1 VPSWP
6 KLRWMTLDEIRTC
19 LHADGWPVD
28 AISAN
33 TLQSRFR
40 GKARIFPMLVHVDEK
55 FVTFAVLPY
64 ARAPEEAEDAD
75 ELLTQLLRYN
85 RQMNLAKFSLDED
98 DDVVLSV
105 EYRLADLDP
114 SEVRDAVDMVS
125 FYADKYY
132 EDVGKLAG
140 AAG

>member
-1 VPSWP
+1 
-6 KLRWMTLDEIRTC
+6 MTLEEIRTC
-19 LHADGWPVD
+19 LHADGWPVE
-28 AISAN
+28 AISPT

-40 GKARIFPMLVHVDEK
+40 GKARIFPMLVHLSEK
-55 FVTFAVLPY
+55 LVTFAVLPY
-64 ARAPEEAEDAD
+64 AHAPEDAEDAED
-75 ELLTQLLRYN
+75 LLKQLLRYN

-132 EDVGKLAG
+132 EEVGKLARS
-140 AAG
+140 

>member
-1 VPSWP
+1 
-6 KLRWMTLDEIRTC
+6 MTLDEIRTC
-19 LHADGWPVD
+19 LTADGWPVEE
-28 AISAN
+28 ISST

-40 GKARIFPMLVHVDEK
+40 GKARIFPMLVYVDDG

-64 ARAPEEAEDAD
+64 AHSPDDVEDAED
-75 ELLTQLLRYN
+75 LLKQLLRYN

-114 SEVRDAVDMVS
+114 SEVRDAVDVVS
-125 FYADKYY
+125 FYADKYF
-132 EDVGKLAG
+132 EDVSKLARN
-140 AAG
+140 

>member
-1 VPSWP
+1 
-6 KLRWMTLDEIRTC
+6 MNLDDIRTC
-19 LHADGWPVD
+19 LAADGWPVET
-28 AISAN
+28 ISKT

-40 GKARIFPMLVHVDEK
+40 GKPRIFPLLVHIEDR

-64 ARAPEEAEDAD
+64 AHSPDDPDDAED
-75 ELLTQLLRYN
+75 LLRQLLRYN

-114 SEVRDAVDMVS
+114 SEVRDAVDVVS
-125 FYADKYY
+125 FYADKYHD
-132 EDVGKLAG
+132 EIARLTRSRE
-140 AAG
+140 